1 VEFAKIL
8 DMKQK
13 LLGMMLLGFASGLP
27 YMLVFST
34 LSAWLRDV
42 GISLTDIGFFAWLV
56 LTYSL
61 KFLWAPLV
69 DRYSIPFFGHLGK
82 RKGWILFCQIMIIAA
97 LFGMST
103 IDPISNLKILAI
115 FAFLAAFFG
124 SIQDIAIDAMRIEMA
139 EAKEQGNL
147 AASYQFGYRVAI
159 LVATSAALIFADQ
172 LNWSFVY
179 QLMSLL
185 MLIGMLGVLI
195 SYEPENNEIAI
206 VRMDEAL
213 IQSFQDFFSR
223 FGVWTAS
230 LILLLISTYRLTDI
244 VMGPMAMPF
253 YLDMGFTK
261 TEIGALVK
269 TVALATSILGFFVG
283 GYLIKRFNLTTSL
296 LIGGVGVLVTN
307 LFFALVATLEADISL
322 LSLIVGL
329 DSFAAGLVGTI
340 NIAFLTSLVSKK
352 YTAVQYAMLTS
363 FMMLPGKFFS
373 GFSGMLADYYVS
385 ISSLQMGWAFFFF
398 TTSAMSIP
406 ALILIFIY
414 KRTHQDQHAS

>member
-1 VEFAKIL
+1 
-8 DMKQK
+8 MKQK
-13 LLGMMLLGFASGLP
+13 LLGMLLLGFASGLP

-42 GISLTDIGFFAWLV
+42 GISLTEIGFFAWLV

-69 DRYSIPFFGHLGK
+69 DRYSIPLFGRLGK
-82 RKGWILFCQIMIIAA
+82 RKGWILFCQFMILIA
-97 LFGMST
+97 LLGMSAS
-103 IDPISNLKILAI
+103 DPIKSLQFLAI
-115 FAFLAAFFG
+115 PAFLAAFFG
-124 SIQDIAIDAMRIEMA
+124 SVQDIAIDALRIEIA
-139 EAKEQGNL
+139 DNQDQGNL
-147 AASYQFGYRVAI
+147 AASYQLGYRIAI
-159 LVATSAALIFADQ
+159 LVATSLALIFADQ
-172 LNWSFVY
+172 LDWRHVY
-179 QLMSLL
+179 QFMSILM
-185 MLIGMLGVLI
+185 IVGMLGVII
-195 SYEPENNEIAI
+195 SHEPINKEIAI
-206 VRMDEAL
+206 LRMDEAL
-213 IQSFQDFFSR
+213 LLSFKDFFHR
-223 FGVWTAS
+223 FGIWTAA
-230 LILLLISTYRLTDI
+230 LLLLLISTYRLTDI

-269 TVALATSILGFFVG
+269 TVALAASIAGFFVG
-283 GYLIKRFNLTTSL
+283 GYLIKNLLLTTAL
-296 LIGGVGVLVTN
+296 LAGGAAVLVTN
-307 LFFALVATLEADISL
+307 LFFALVANLDANLSL

-373 GFSGMLADYYVS
+373 GFSGVIADYYVS
-385 ISSLQMGWAFFFF
+385 ISSLQTGWAYFFY

-406 ALILIFIY
+406 ALLLIMVY
-414 KRTHQDQHAS
+414 KNSHATHSS

>member
-1 VEFAKIL
+1 
-8 DMKQK
+8 MKQK
-13 LLGMMLLGFASGLP
+13 LLGMLLLGFASGLP

-42 GISLTDIGFFAWLV
+42 GISLTEIGFFAWLV

-69 DRYSIPFFGHLGK
+69 DRYSIPLFGRLGK
-82 RKGWILFCQIMIIAA
+82 RKGWILFCQFMILIA
-97 LFGMST
+97 LLGMSAS
-103 IDPISNLKILAI
+103 DPIKSLQFLAI

-124 SIQDIAIDAMRIEMA
+124 SVQDIAIDALRIEIA
-139 EAKEQGNL
+139 DNQDQGNL
-147 AASYQFGYRVAI
+147 AASYQLGYRIAI
-159 LVATSAALIFADQ
+159 LVATSLALIFADQ
-172 LNWSFVY
+172 LDWRHVY
-179 QLMSLL
+179 QFMSILM
-185 MLIGMLGVLI
+185 IVGMLGVII
-195 SYEPENNEIAI
+195 SHEPTNKEIAI
-206 VRMDEAL
+206 LRMDEAL
-213 IQSFQDFFSR
+213 LLSFKDFFHR
-223 FGVWTAS
+223 FGIWTAA
-230 LILLLISTYRLTDI
+230 LLLLLISTYRLTDI

-269 TVALATSILGFFVG
+269 TVALAASIAGFFVG
-283 GYLIKRFNLTTSL
+283 GYLIKNLLLTTAL
-296 LIGGVGVLVTN
+296 LAGGAAVLVTN
-307 LFFALVATLEADISL
+307 LFFALVANLDANLSL

-373 GFSGMLADYYVS
+373 GFSGVIADYYVS
-385 ISSLQMGWAFFFF
+385 ISSLQTGWAYFFY

-406 ALILIFIY
+406 ALLLIMVY
-414 KRTHQDQHAS
+414 KNSHATHSS

>member
-1 VEFAKIL
+1 
-8 DMKQK
+8 MKQK
-13 LLGMMLLGFASGLP
+13 LLGMLLLGFASGLP

-42 GISLTDIGFFAWLV
+42 GISLTEIGFFAWLV

-69 DRYSIPFFGHLGK
+69 DRYSIPLFGRLGK
-82 RKGWILFCQIMIIAA
+82 RKGWILFCQFMILIA
-97 LFGMST
+97 LLGMSAS
-103 IDPISNLKILAI
+103 DPIKSLQFLAI

-124 SIQDIAIDAMRIEMA
+124 SVQDIAIDALRIEIA
-139 EAKEQGNL
+139 DNQDQGNL
-147 AASYQFGYRVAI
+147 AASYQLGYRIAI
-159 LVATSAALIFADQ
+159 LVATSLALIFADQ
-172 LNWSFVY
+172 LDWRHVY
-179 QLMSLL
+179 QFMSILM
-185 MLIGMLGVLI
+185 IVGMLGVII
-195 SYEPENNEIAI
+195 SHEPINKEIAI
-206 VRMDEAL
+206 LRMDEAL
-213 IQSFQDFFSR
+213 LLSFKDFFHR
-223 FGVWTAS
+223 FGIWTAA
-230 LILLLISTYRLTDI
+230 LLLLLISTYRLTDI

-269 TVALATSILGFFVG
+269 TVALAASIAGFFVG
-283 GYLIKRFNLTTSL
+283 GYLIKNLLLTTAL
-296 LIGGVGVLVTN
+296 LAGGAAVLVTN
-307 LFFALVATLEADISL
+307 LFFALVANLDANLSL

-373 GFSGMLADYYVS
+373 GFSGFIADYYVS
-385 ISSLQMGWAFFFF
+385 ISSLQTGWAYFFY

-406 ALILIFIY
+406 ALLLIMVY
-414 KRTHQDQHAS
+414 KNSHATHSS

>member
-1 VEFAKIL
+1 
-8 DMKQK
+8 MKQK

-34 LSAWLRDV
+34 LSAWLRDI

-179 QLMSLL
+179 KLMSLL
-185 MLIGMLGVLI
+185 MLIGMLGALI
-195 SYEPENNEIAI
+195 SNEPENNEIAI
-206 VRMDEAL
+206 VRMDKAL

-296 LIGGVGVLVTN
+296 LIGGVGVLITN
-307 LFFALVATLEADISL
+307 LFFALVATLEPDISL

-385 ISSLQMGWAFFFF
+385 ISSLQTGWAFFFF

-414 KRTHQDQHAS
+414 KRTHRDQHAS

>member
-82 RKGWILFCQIMIIAA
+82 RKGWILFCQIMIIVA

-185 MLIGMLGVLI
+185 MLIGMLGALI

-283 GYLIKRFNLTTSL
+283 GYLIKRFNLMTSL

-307 LFFALVATLEADISL
+307 LFFALAATLEADISL

-385 ISSLQMGWAFFFF
+385 ISSLQTGWAYFFY

-406 ALILIFIY
+406 ALLLIVIY
-414 KRTHQDQHAS
+414 QRAYVATNNS

>member
-61 KFLWAPLV
+61 KFLWAPLI

-82 RKGWILFCQIMIIAA
+82 RKGWILFCQIMIIVA

-147 AASYQFGYRVAI
+147 AASYQFGYRAAI

-185 MLIGMLGVLI
+185 MLIGMLGALI

-283 GYLIKRFNLTTSL
+283 GYLIKRFNLMTSL

-307 LFFALVATLEADISL
+307 LFFALAATLEADISL

-385 ISSLQMGWAFFFF
+385 ISSLQTGWAYFFY

-406 ALILIFIY
+406 ALLLIVIY
-414 KRTHQDQHAS
+414 QRAYVATNNS

>member
-1 VEFAKIL
+1 
-8 DMKQK
+8 MKQK

-61 KFLWAPLV
+61 KFLWAPFV

-82 RKGWILFCQIMIIAA
+82 RKGWILFCQIMIIVA

-185 MLIGMLGVLI
+185 MLIGMLGALI

-283 GYLIKRFNLTTSL
+283 GYLIKRFNLMTSL

-307 LFFALVATLEADISL
+307 LFFALAATLEADISL

-373 GFSGMLADYYVS
+373 GFSGMLAEYYVS
-385 ISSLQMGWAFFFF
+385 ISSLQTGWAYFFY

-406 ALILIFIY
+406 ALLLIVIY
-414 KRTHQDQHAS
+414 QRAYVATNNS